1 MFCSTVL
8 SLFSFASSCLSS
20 CLHSFPTRRSSDL
33 EVVRVLAELVV
44 RQANDEPLDRAGRE
58 DQQEKAAD
66 QLEEAVQPQI
76 GRAHVLNSSHI
87 TISYAV
93 FCLKKKNKRTRYV
106 STLTLHSRQQ

>member
-66 QLEEAVQPQI
+66 QLEEAVQPLEDDTDFEGDVEPEARHGLRI
-76 GRAHVLNSSHI
+76 SASRA
-87 TISYAV
+87 A
-93 FCLKKKNKRTRYV
+93 
-106 STLTLHSRQQ
+106 LHNPTANAH